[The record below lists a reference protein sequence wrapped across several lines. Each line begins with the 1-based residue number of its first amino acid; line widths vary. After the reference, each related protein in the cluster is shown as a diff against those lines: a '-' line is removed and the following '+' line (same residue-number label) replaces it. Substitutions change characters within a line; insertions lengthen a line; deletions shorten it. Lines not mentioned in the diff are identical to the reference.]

1 MTATAIV
8 KFSLLLYGSV
18 HWYGVR
24 KRALVRY
31 ISMVLAGNKKLIE
44 VNESLNNFLFQFRS
58 QLYFNHAWMQGL
70 LNKKYTGKI

>member
-31 ISMVLAGNKKLIE
+31 ISMVLACNNKLTE
-44 VNESLNNFLFQFRS
+44 VNESLNNVLFQFRS
-58 QLYFNHAWMQGL
+58 QLYFDHDWMQRL
-70 LNKKYTGKI
+70 LDKYAGKI